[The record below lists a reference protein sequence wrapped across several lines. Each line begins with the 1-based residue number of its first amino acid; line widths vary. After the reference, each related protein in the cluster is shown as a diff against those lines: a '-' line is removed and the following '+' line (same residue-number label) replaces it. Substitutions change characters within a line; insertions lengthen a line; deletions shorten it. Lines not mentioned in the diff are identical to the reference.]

1 MIKHR
6 KYTFIIAWLV
16 LAIIIPVLCWAGS
29 GMKNIEATEK
39 VGGTIPVIH
48 KLFVTGEGCPDLF
61 SSVTSEDLHNGFKE
75 INKEMV
81 TLTVLANAPW
91 KVSARAE
98 FKPVGSYIKPA
109 SDLLIKIKDK
119 AVIEE
124 GWGSGGTFNKNF
136 VNFGHLSNEDHVLWM
151 NDKSGDH
158 CRAKVYYR
166 MLLSASRDIPGE
178 YLVTITYTIS
188 VP

>member
-1 MIKHR
+1 MIDQKR
-6 KYTFIIAWLV
+6 YFFIIVGLALLV
-16 LAIIIPVLCWAGS
+16 IRPIICRADFGR
-29 GMKNIEATEK
+29 NIEATEK

-48 KLFVTGEGCPDLF
+48 KIFVAGEGRPDLF

-75 INKEMV
+75 INKEMA

-109 SDLLIKIKDK
+109 SDLLIKIKDR

-124 GWGSGGTFNKNF
+124 GWGSGGTFNKSF
-136 VNFGHLSNEDHVLWM
+136 VNFGPLSNEDQVLWM

-158 CRAKVYYR
+158 CLARVYYR

-178 YLVTITYTIS
+178 YSVTVIYTIS
-188 VP
+188 AP